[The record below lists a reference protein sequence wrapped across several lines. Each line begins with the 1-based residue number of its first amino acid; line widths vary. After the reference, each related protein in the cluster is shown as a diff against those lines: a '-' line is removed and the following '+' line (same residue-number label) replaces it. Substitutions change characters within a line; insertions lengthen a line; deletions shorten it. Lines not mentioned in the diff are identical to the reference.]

1 MQWSDAMETVTNFK
15 LPWRLLKDK
24 LAILDENS
32 EVLYENTLNMIENS
46 EIVSKIFIKLIKF

>member
-46 EIVSKIFIKLIKF
+46 EIVSNF